1 MVTLE
6 RDGGFG
12 FFLQDLKT
20 ATGVDH
26 VLNQIAPGEPAALAG
41 VLENDRVV
49 EVNGTNVES
58 LSHDQVVKMI
68 RESGDT
74 VSFLV
79 VDADTDE
86 HFKAKGIMIS
96 SALLA
101 ATHGTTG
108 MMIKI
113 IRALFIG
120 IILYIDLR
128 DP

>member
-1 MVTLE
+1 MH
-6 RDGGFG
+6 
-12 FFLQDLKT
+12 
-20 ATGVDH
+20 H

-113 IRALFIG
+113 IRALIIG